1 MVALTPPEL
10 EKLDKL
16 NQALIQRPTLR
27 LLVPGTVDAK
37 ADSAVLRESRIDA
50 VIDAKLT
57 AMTSEEDN
65 QDDSEIVNR
74 FALTSPQV
82 LRLLDR
88 TGMAIESSLNYE
100 LRRTSGSN

>member
-1 MVALTPPEL
+1 MNSR
-10 EKLDKL
+10 LDL
-16 NQALIQRPTLR
+16 LR
-27 LLVPGTVDAK
+27 RKAAAWLLVPGTVDAK

-65 QDDSEIVNR
+65 QDDSEIVKR

-88 TGMAIESSLNYE
+88 TGKAIESSLNYE
-100 LRRTSGSN
+100 LRRINGSN